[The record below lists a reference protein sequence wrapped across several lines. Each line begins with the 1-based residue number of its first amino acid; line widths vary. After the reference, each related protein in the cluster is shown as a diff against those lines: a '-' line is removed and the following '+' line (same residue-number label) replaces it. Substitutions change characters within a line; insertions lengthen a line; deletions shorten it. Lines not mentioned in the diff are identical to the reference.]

1 MQAVLSSSDR
11 IYRAQSCCHD
21 DERECNCY
29 NCLHMTF
36 YSPTGPDTYN
46 CLKKLCFYAMNYGP
60 AYASEIYHYLAQS
73 QILENNFNG
82 HSLNVIS
89 LGCGFSPDLIALLK
103 YINDRGLIITVRYL
117 GLDNEALWNSLRI
130 TTGGNK

>member
-1 MQAVLSSSDR
+1 
-11 IYRAQSCCHD
+11 
-21 DERECNCY
+21 
-29 NCLHMTF
+29 
-36 YSPTGPDTYN
+36 
-46 CLKKLCFYAMNYGP
+46 MNYGP